1 MTNGRK
7 PPVTMPRTAN
17 LPPAHHNIN
26 PMLEEYAGEA
36 ARSAQRFFE
45 MAEEINKLTSE
56 ADEWRRR
63 AMLSEEELKRA
74 TRREEALNAKL
85 ESTAERLTAERD
97 TYRDRLTTLK
107 AEFATAG
114 NIILHCMK
122 VSEEMMGAGERQV
135 THEQLEKL
143 ADDLEGERMPSV
155 VTAGPRE
162 DQP

>member
-7 PPVTMPRTAN
+7 PPATLPRTAN
-17 LPPAHHNIN
+17 LPPATHNIN

-36 ARSAQRFFE
+36 ARAAQRYFE
-45 MAEEINKLTSE
+45 MSEQINKLTEE

-63 AMLSEEELKRA
+63 AMMAEEELKRA
-74 TRREEALNAKL
+74 TRREEALNIKL
-85 ESTAERLTAERD
+85 ESTADRLTAERD
-97 TYRDRLTTLK
+97 TYRDRLVTLK

-114 NIILHCMK
+114 NIILNCLK
-122 VSEEMMGAGERQV
+122 VSEEMISAGERQV

-162 DQP
+162 N